1 MKKTFA
7 LLSLCLG
14 IALLSGCSTTAKV
27 ELPKGSSKGYT
38 TYRLY
43 RDGPSNP
50 NFADREDEVNFIIQ
64 EELGKALQTHGLKRS
79 PEDAELIVAY
89 LLVTQTT
96 AVTTAISDYYINSGS
111 QVLSEAHRR
120 MQKKDMPGSFEQGA
134 LIIDIIDKNTGDLI
148 YRDFAKR
155 EILNYLNVEE
165 RNARVK
171 SAVDEALAAFFK

>member
-1 MKKTFA
+1 MKKILA

-14 IALLSGCSTTAKV
+14 IALLSGCSTTGKV

-43 RDGPSNP
+43 RDGPSDP
-50 NFADREDEVNFIIQ
+50 NFANREDEVNKIIQ
-64 EELGKALQTHGLKRS
+64 DELARELQAHGLNRS

-89 LLVTQTT
+89 LVVTQTT
-96 AVTTAISDYYINSGS
+96 AVTTAISNYYINSGS
-111 QVLSEAHRR
+111 DILSEAHRR
-120 MQKKDMPGSFEQGA
+120 MLKKDLPGSFEQGA

-155 EILNYLNVEE
+155 EILTYLNVDE

-171 SAVDEALAAFFK
+171 SAVNEALAAFFK